1 MYRGSVP
8 GWGVGSWQICRARPS
23 ALSAAHS
30 PWEQPQIVSLI
41 LITIMAKGKATG
53 LWKGKVGNN
62 VFYKITNSNNA
73 QKQGIRERVIEVSNP
88 KTYYQANQRM
98 KLLPAQRIAGALKE
112 IVERGQQGVKYGA
125 LSRNEFLS
133 RALSMKSGFP
143 FMQKSDPNVIPGEY
157 QLTKG
162 TLPEI
167 VCAYRSENEDFETSL
182 AMSQDYNTTVGSF
195 SQIILQDNS
204 FLQEGD
210 QLTVVAFSRASTDG
224 AKIIMS
230 GYKSVILDTTSTEE
244 LDNLLIG
251 VLFGYGGSNGKLVI
265 SNDDHTIIAA
275 AIIIS
280 RANGANGFLRS
291 NATLAV
297 NKTDSAIAKYFANK
311 NDALQSYAG
320 DNTIGNNTNWPVD
333 QNDDDPAI
341 SGGFVTISVAD
352 SVPEGIS
359 ITGTGRYAVG
369 SQVTLTATGNKAS
382 DFECWII
389 NDVEM
394 SRLTDNPWTFNAE
407 HSMRVSVSLGTAVT
421 EP

>member
-1 MYRGSVP
+1 MYRSSVP
-8 GWGVGSWQICRARPS
+8 GLGSGHLADPPGSARQHFQLP
-23 ALSAAHS
+23 APHRGT
-30 PWEQPQIVSLI
+30 QQIVSLI

-98 KLLPAQRIAGALKE
+98 KMLPAQRIANALKE

-133 RALSMKSGFP
+133 RALSMKTGFP
-143 FMQKSDPNVIPGEY
+143 FMEKSDPNVIPGEY

-162 TLPEI
+162 TLPEVKI
-167 VCAYRSENEDFETSL
+167 TSF
-182 AMSQDYNTTVGSF
+182 GSNGRNMVSSLYF
-195 SQIILQDNS
+195 AGEPEGDSVAEYSTALLNGNS

-210 QLTVVAFSRASTDG
+210 QLTFVAFIVENNILMYGYSSF
-224 AKIIMS
+224 II
-230 GYKSVILDTTSTEE
+230 DTTNT
-244 LDNLLIG
+244 DQVQTQIVG
-251 VLFGYGGSNGKLVI
+251 DAAWGYANGNVI
-265 SNDDHTIIAA
+265 IEDSVFVAG

-280 RANGANGFLRS
+280 RANGANGYLRS

-297 NKTDSAIAKYFANK
+297 NKTNSAIAKYFANK

-320 DNTIGNNTNWPVD
+320 DSTIANNTDWPVD
-333 QNDDDPAI
+333 QDDDDP
-341 SGGFVTISVAD
+341 SVTGGFVTISVAD
-352 SVPEGIS
+352 NLPEGIS

-369 SQVTLTATGNKAS
+369 SQVTLTATGTNAS
-382 DFECWII
+382 EFECWII

-394 SRLTDNPWTFNAE
+394 SRLTENPWTFTAE
-407 HSMRVSVSLGTAVT
+407 TSMRVSVNLNTAIT